1 MTRKEQSAAFL
12 RPFLSYRSPPF
23 SVWDKDRKMQFGEE
37 SYEQTTDD
45 QTAVERKANGKQPLQ
60 NGKQNTVEL
69 LSQTKKYSPLYFVP
83 KFSGLCEA
91 FNQEI
96 TGGKNYKLLSLSHG
110 EVSQDGHCARR
121 K

>member
-1 MTRKEQSAAFL
+1 MKCAATLATLHGTRSLCQ
-12 RPFLSYRSPPF
+12 R
-23 SVWDKDRKMQFGEE
+23 
-37 SYEQTTDD
+37 
-45 QTAVERKANGKQPLQ
+45 
-60 NGKQNTVEL
+60 
-69 LSQTKKYSPLYFVP
+69 KYSPLYFVP

-96 TGGKNYKLLSLSHG
+96 IGGENHKLLSLSHG

>member
-1 MTRKEQSAAFL
+1 MCGNACVAAREAKFV
-12 RPFLSYRSPPF
+12 P
-23 SVWDKDRKMQFGEE
+23 
-37 SYEQTTDD
+37 
-45 QTAVERKANGKQPLQ
+45 
-60 NGKQNTVEL
+60 
-69 LSQTKKYSPLYFVP
+69 TKKYSPLYFVP